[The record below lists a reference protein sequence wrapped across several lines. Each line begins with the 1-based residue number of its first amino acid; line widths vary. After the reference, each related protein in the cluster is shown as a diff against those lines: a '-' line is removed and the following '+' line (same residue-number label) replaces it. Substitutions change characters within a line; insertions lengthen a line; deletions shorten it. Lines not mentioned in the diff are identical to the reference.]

1 MHTNYIDNVAIWF
14 QNANLPIN
22 KLVFCTIDQYKIR
35 RPWFGK
41 RQRDR
46 CETFIVRR
54 IPAIS
59 FIIPPSYATCW
70 LVLSIYMGA
79 GIYIYIYL
87 NYSMHLRDNHPF
99 IENTPSLTSRSNERG
114 DILTY
119 MLVTCPS
126 WRWSTLDWDWSVR
139 LKGRSRSKRALATIS
154 GPIVFDETPMQAM
167 QSITHINV
175 RIHLWKI
182 RDGWELGICIIISW
196 VAFFILSWTSFCR
209 VWRILSWNGN
219 NLWLFHSCNMNVI
232 IIDRRKEIFAKL

>member
-1 MHTNYIDNVAIWF
+1 MY
-14 QNANLPIN
+14 
-22 KLVFCTIDQYKIR
+22 
-35 RPWFGK
+35 
-41 RQRDR
+41 
-46 CETFIVRR
+46 
-54 IPAIS
+54 
-59 FIIPPSYATCW
+59 
-70 LVLSIYMGA
+70 
-79 GIYIYIYL
+79 
-87 NYSMHLRDNHPF
+87 LRDSHPF

-196 VAFFILSWTSFCR
+196 VAFLSWVELLFVEYDVYYHETATISDCFIH
-209 VWRILSWNGN
+209 VNWRYLLLIEERKFSQNVDLSALLEILLESIYQRFIRD
-219 NLWLFHSCNMNVI
+219 LQFVDWLFMQGGLKSSMVYLI
-232 IIDRRKEIFAKL
+232 

>member
-22 KLVFCTIDQYKIR
+22 KLVFCAIDQYKIR

-59 FIIPPSYATCW
+59 LIIPPSYTTYW
-70 LVLSIYMGA
+70 LVSSLYISAGKTRIYVC
-79 GIYIYIYL
+79 IYHPMY
-87 NYSMHLRDNHPF
+87 LRDSHPF

-126 WRWSTLDWDWSVR
+126 WRWSTLDWDWSVL

-154 GPIVFDETPMQAM
+154 GPIVFDETLMQAM
-167 QSITHINV
+167 QIMKHIKV
-175 RIHLWKI
+175 RFHL
-182 RDGWELGICIIISW
+182 
-196 VAFFILSWTSFCR
+196 
-209 VWRILSWNGN
+209 
-219 NLWLFHSCNMNVI
+219 
-232 IIDRRKEIFAKL
+232 